1 MPRRRW
7 LQLTGSPAFEL
18 PPAGCAA
25 GRSISRS
32 CGTAPTGTG
41 AHWGDHLHPVDDL
54 RSRPSS
60 SASQTAKS
68 LSRNSSISPTPWPAG
83 WAIHPR
89 HPRPAGR
96 RCRLRPVQCEGVRPS
111 RRPGVAARRP
121 GHRGSMD
128 RLVRCRAVAHRH
140 QGVRRGWW
148 ILLMICTTTVP
159 SNPAARRNGRS
170 QRCRGSW
177 VIGAT
182 TGRCVSS
189 IQHRCPPTSPAHQN
203 HRHPTFMPEDPRMTR
218 GIQRRV

>member
-1 MPRRRW
+1 MRAPGHRARHPAAPADTPVSTRASSRRPRPASIRLATVLRRRW

-54 RSRPSS
+54 RSRASS
-60 SASQTAKS
+60 SASQTAQS

-111 RRPGVAARRP
+111 RRPGVAPRRP
-121 GHRGSMD
+121 GHRGSTD
-128 RLVRCRAVAHRH
+128 RLVRCRAVAHWW
-140 QGVRRGWW
+140 GRRGTSSWMPMTGG
-148 ILLMICTTTVP
+148 IVIKESDEV
-159 SNPAARRNGRS
+159 G
-170 QRCRGSW
+170 GS
-177 VIGAT
+177 
-182 TGRCVSS
+182 C
-189 IQHRCPPTSPAHQN
+189 
-203 HRHPTFMPEDPRMTR
+203 
-218 GIQRRV
+218 